1 MILLTLLTFIS
12 LFVMTVILVIS
23 VSTCLI
29 PDHLVLSLLVLKLS
43 VWPGCI
49 LFTKICEK
57 IWG

>member
-49 LFTKICEK
+49 
-57 IWG
+57 GPHM